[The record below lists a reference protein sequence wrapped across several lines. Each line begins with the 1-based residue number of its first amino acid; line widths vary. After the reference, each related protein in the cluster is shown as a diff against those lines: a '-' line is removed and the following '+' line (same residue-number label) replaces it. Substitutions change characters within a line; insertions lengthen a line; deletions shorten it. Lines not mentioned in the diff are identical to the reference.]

1 MPMITK
7 PRSILPVVL
16 LITALLTWTGC
27 TEKSTS
33 TDTTPPGTPALLPS
47 PPDSAWNEMGTDA
60 IPAED
65 WIELAWLK
73 GSESDLRGYR
83 IYRSTPPNEFLTLLT
98 TKILGIGDLDTVYQD
113 STVEIGLRYKYQ
125 ITAFDQ
131 AGNESAASDTVDY
144 MLISKLSSENLTSPR
159 GEIQERQPVFSWIST
174 GQSLQNHL
182 RVYDV
187 LEDRTIWVS
196 SGHDPFSSPHS
207 VLYNDDG
214 QASHTLL
221 FLGREYWWRVDR
233 EGTELR
239 SGSESN
245 WVSFTVR

>member
-1 MPMITK
+1 MITK
-7 PRSILPVVL
+7 PQHIFPIVL
-16 LITALLTWTGC
+16 LTIALLAWIGC
-27 TEKSTS
+27 TDKSTP
-33 TDTTPPGTPALLPS
+33 TDTTPPGKPALLAA
-47 PPDSAWNEMGTDA
+47 PPDSAWNEMGIDA
-60 IPAED
+60 IPGED
-65 WIELAWLK
+65 WIELVWFR
-73 GSESDLRGYR
+73 GSESDLRGYQ
-83 IYRSTPPNEFLTLLT
+83 IYRSTPPSEILTLLA
-98 TKILGIGDLDTVYQD
+98 TKILGRDECDTVYQD

-131 AGNESAASDTVDY
+131 AGNESATSDTVDY
-144 MLISKLSSENLTSPR
+144 MLILKPSPENLTSPR
-159 GEIQERQPVFSWIST
+159 GEIQVRRPVFSWIST
-174 GQSLQNHL
+174 GESLENHL

-187 LEDRTIWVS
+187 LEDRTVWVS

-214 QASHTLL
+214 RATESLLIPSH
-221 FLGREYWWRVDR
+221 EYWWRVDR